1 MTQYDLNLREYWRI
15 IKKRRWIILFT
26 VLLTGSLSTLFAL
39 LNKPV
44 PLYKSTASV
53 RLERIMLSGGGI
65 YQEAMPWNNPDMLTT
80 QTATIRSHGIVEQA
94 AKKLGM
100 IPANLSSEEVR
111 ANKDYLATVLNLRS
125 MLESDFEQQM
135 GVINIHVKSG
145 DPGLS
150 MRLANT
156 LAEVYR
162 EDRITDH
169 NKVSANQKSFIESQ
183 LNKAREK
190 LKASEEAIKTYRE
203 QSKIVSLDAE
213 SGAMVTKL
221 QALQASYDKALVN
234 AQKVADVRRI
244 LDRAEATPLGS
255 KTSFYLEDAPATY
268 KSFNDKLIQLMLERD
283 TLLKTYTELYPQV
296 AEIRKQIGEIIVTMK
311 GQMAAFDTSLKED
324 IRDLKA
330 KIDEVGGQVKMLP
343 EKRQEL
349 SRLERQIQV
358 NQDIFTMLERKHQEA
373 VITNAERVE
382 TVQIIRPAL
391 EPGAPAN
398 PPKIKETAYA
408 GFLIGLIL
416 GIAFAFLIEMFDT
429 SLGAI
434 EEIESLM
441 GVHVLGLIPHV
452 SQQEIQETL
461 REKYSGEVEAEVAE
475 RGARLVSHFAPQS
488 RLAES
493 YRAIRTN
500 LAFACLDKDIKTIVV
515 TSSSPEEGKTTS
527 IVNLAITIAQGGNRV
542 LLIEGDLRKPM
553 ISRMFGMDYV
563 PGLSDVLLGSY
574 EWKKVVRTISD
585 IMTGTLS
592 IDDILQTPGIENLH
606 ILSSGTIPPNP
617 AELIYSKAIG
627 EFISEV
633 RAAYDYVL
641 IDAPPLLAATDA
653 ALLAA
658 KADAVVMV
666 YRVGKIPRG
675 VLKRAKAQLD
685 NVKAN
690 VIGVI
695 LNGLKAELSSDYA
708 DYKYKYYYYFSKKT
722 DRQPE
727 TPAEKIQAIPA
738 RLKTLLG
745 IAAGGLSGGK
755 AAELRQSLSGGS
767 IAARVRQLRPRR
779 AQVGPRPE
787 EKKIS
792 MVKASMLLIAVIFL
806 AMGILYQM
814 GVLNFVLPSLNAQK
828 GQQRGVSM
836 HRGDRAATDALTRG
850 VAYAGNQGFRA
861 ELRPAGQTNPLPE
874 TSAGQGGDASS
885 LSAIAYAAL
894 STRRE

>member
-1 MTQYDLNLREYWRI
+1 MAQYDLNLREYWRI
-15 IKKRRWIILFT
+15 IKKRRWIILIT
-26 VLLTGSLSTLFAL
+26 LMLTGTLSTLFAI

-53 RLERIMLSGGGI
+53 RLERMMLSGGGI
-65 YQEAMPWNNPDMLTT
+65 YQEGMPWTNPDMLTT
-80 QTATIRSHGIVEQA
+80 QAAVVRSHGIVEQA

-100 IPANLSSEEVR
+100 IPANLTSEEVR
-111 ANKDYLATVLNLRS
+111 ASKEYLATVLNLRN
-125 MLESDFEQQM
+125 MVESDFEQQM
-135 GVINIHVKSG
+135 GLINIHVKSE
-145 DPGLS
+145 DPRLA

-162 EDRITDH
+162 AERVTDS
-169 NKVSANQKSFIESQ
+169 NRRSVSQKGFIESQ
-183 LNKAREK
+183 LAQAREK
-190 LKASEEAIKTYRE
+190 LKASEEAAKAYRE
-203 QSKIVSLDAE
+203 ENKLVSIDAE
-213 SGAMVTKL
+213 SSAMVGKL

-234 AQKVADVRRI
+234 AQKVADIRRV
-244 LDRAEATPLGS
+244 LDRAQSTPLGS
-255 KTSFYLEDAPATY
+255 KANFYLEDAPATY
-268 KSFNDKLIQLMLERD
+268 KSFNEKLVQLMLERD
-283 TLLKTYTELYPQV
+283 TLLKTYTDLYPQV

-311 GQMAAFDTSLKED
+311 GQLAAYDTSLRED
-324 IRDLKA
+324 IRDLKV
-330 KIDEVGGQVKMLP
+330 KIDEVSGQVKMLP
-343 EKRQEL
+343 EKRLEL
-349 SRLERQIQV
+349 SRLERQIQL
-358 NQDIFTMLERKHQEA
+358 NQELFNMLERKHQEA
-373 VITNAERVE
+373 LITNAERVE

-391 EPGAPAN
+391 EPRTPSNA
-398 PPKIKETAYA
+398 PKIKEKAFA

-452 SQQEIQETL
+452 SEQEIKDTL
-461 REKYSGEVEAEVAE
+461 REKYAEDVDTDVAE
-475 RGARLVSHFAPQS
+475 RGARLVSHFAPKS

-500 LAFACLDKDIKTIVV
+500 LAFACLDKDVKTIVL

-527 IVNLAITIAQGGNRV
+527 IVNLAITMAQGGNRV

-592 IDDILQTPGIENLH
+592 TEDILQTPGIENLH

-627 EFISEV
+627 DFISEV

-708 DYKYKYYYYFSKKT
+708 DYKYKYYYYFSRKT
-722 DRQPE
+722 DNKPE
-727 TPAEKIQAIPA
+727 TPAEKIRAIPELV
-738 RLKTLLG
+738 RSHLG
-745 IAAGGLSGGK
+745 LITGGLSGAK
-755 AAELRQSLSGGS
+755 AAESKPLLSIRSLGDRLRGLSPVRPS
-767 IAARVRQLRPRR
+767 IVPD
-779 AQVGPRPE
+779 PK
-787 EKKIS
+787 EKKKLSI
-792 MVKASMLLIAVIFL
+792 VKTGAFILAVMFL
-806 AMGILYQM
+806 VAGILYQM
-814 GVLNFVLPSLNAQK
+814 GYLNFALPSLNAQK
-828 GQQRGVSM
+828 IQ
-836 HRGDRAATDALTRG
+836 HRGASTPRDDRARTRL
-850 VAYAGNQGFRA
+850 AG
-861 ELRPAGQTNPLPE
+861 PAHPLPE
-874 TSAGQGGDASS
+874 PSAGQGGESS
-885 LSAIAYAAL
+885 PQTVIAFP
-894 STRRE
+894 SERRE

>member
-1 MTQYDLNLREYWRI
+1 M
-15 IKKRRWIILFT
+15 
-26 VLLTGSLSTLFAL
+26 
-39 LNKPV
+39 
-44 PLYKSTASV
+44 
-53 RLERIMLSGGGI
+53 
-65 YQEAMPWNNPDMLTT
+65 
-80 QTATIRSHGIVEQA
+80 
-94 AKKLGM
+94 
-100 IPANLSSEEVR
+100 
-111 ANKDYLATVLNLRS
+111 
-125 MLESDFEQQM
+125 
-135 GVINIHVKSG
+135 
-145 DPGLS
+145 
-150 MRLANT
+150 
-156 LAEVYR
+156 
-162 EDRITDH
+162 
-169 NKVSANQKSFIESQ
+169 
-183 LNKAREK
+183 
-190 LKASEEAIKTYRE
+190 
-203 QSKIVSLDAE
+203 
-213 SGAMVTKL
+213 
-221 QALQASYDKALVN
+221 
-234 AQKVADVRRI
+234 
-244 LDRAEATPLGS
+244 
-255 KTSFYLEDAPATY
+255 
-268 KSFNDKLIQLMLERD
+268 
-283 TLLKTYTELYPQV
+283 
-296 AEIRKQIGEIIVTMK
+296 AEIRKQIGELIVTMK
-311 GQMAAFDTSLKED
+311 GQLAAFDTSLKED
-324 IRDLKA
+324 IRELKV
-330 KIDEVGGQVKMLP
+330 KIDEVSGQVKMFP
-343 EKRQEL
+343 EKRLDL
-349 SRLERQIQV
+349 SRLERQIQL
-358 NQDIFTMLERKHQEA
+358 NQEVFNMLERKHQEA
-373 VITNAERVE
+373 QITNAERVE

-391 EPGAPAN
+391 ESHTPAN
-398 PPKIKETAYA
+398 APKIKEKAFA

-452 SQQEIQETL
+452 SQQEIKDTL
-461 REKYSGEVEAEVAE
+461 KEKYAEDVDTEVAE
-475 RGARLVSHFAPQS
+475 RAARLVSHFAPKS

-500 LAFACLDKDIKTIVV
+500 LAFAGLDKDIKTIVV

-527 IVNLAITIAQGGNRV
+527 IVNLAITMAQGGNRV

-592 IDDILQTPGIENLH
+592 TDDILQTPGIENLH

-627 EFISEV
+627 EFIHEV

-666 YRVGKIPRG
+666 YRVGRIPRG

-708 DYKYKYYYYFSKKT
+708 DYKYKYYYYFSRKS
-722 DRQPE
+722 QSNAE
-727 TPAEKIQAIPA
+727 TPAEKIRAIPA
-738 RLKTLLG
+738 RFKALLG
-745 IAAGGLSGGK
+745 IVPGGLAGGE
-755 AAELRQSLSGGS
+755 ATEPRQSLSGGS
-767 IAARVRQLRPRR
+767 FAARVRKLRRR
-779 AQVGPRPE
+779 RSPAGPRPE

-814 GVLNFVLPSLNAQK
+814 GVLNFALPSLNAQK
-828 GQQRGVSM
+828 GQQKGVSM
-836 HRGDRAATDALTRG
+836 HRGDRSATDVLTRG
-850 VAYAGNQGFRA
+850 VAVAGNPVYRA
-861 ELRPAGQTNPLPE
+861 KLRPADQTNPLPE
-874 TSAGQGGDASS
+874 TSAGPVGDASFF
-885 LSAIAYAAL
+885 SAIAYAAP

>member
-1 MTQYDLNLREYWRI
+1 MAQYDLNLREYWRI
-15 IKKRRWIILFT
+15 IKKRRWIILLT
-26 VLLTGSLSTLFAL
+26 LILTGTFSTLFAL
-39 LNKPV
+39 LNKPI

-53 RLERIMLSGGGI
+53 RLERVMLSGGGI
-65 YQEAMPWNNPDMLTT
+65 YQESMPWTNPDLLTT
-80 QTATIRSHGIVEQA
+80 QAAVIRSHGIVEQA

-100 IPANLSSEEVR
+100 IPANLTSEEVR
-111 ANKDYLATVLNLRS
+111 ANKEYLATVLNLRN
-125 MLESDFEQQM
+125 LVESDFEQQM
-135 GVINIHVKSG
+135 GVININVQSQ
-145 DPGLS
+145 DPRLA

-156 LAEVYR
+156 LAEVFR
-162 EDRITDH
+162 EERITDG
-169 NKVSANQKSFIESQ
+169 NKRSVSQKGFIEAQ
-183 LNKAREK
+183 LNQAREK
-190 LKASEEAIKTYRE
+190 LKASEEAAKAYRE
-203 QSKIVSLDAE
+203 KNQLVSIDAE
-213 SGAMVTKL
+213 SSAMVGKL

-234 AQKVADVRRI
+234 AQKVADIRRV
-244 LDRAEATPLGS
+244 LDRAQSTPLGS
-255 KTSFYLEDAPATY
+255 KTSFYLEDAPTTY
-268 KSFNDKLIQLMLERD
+268 KSFNERLVQLMLERD

-296 AEIRKQIGEIIVTMK
+296 AEIRKQIGELIVTMK
-311 GQMAAFDTSLKED
+311 GQLAAFDTSLKED
-324 IRDLKA
+324 IRDLKV
-330 KIDEVGGQVKMLP
+330 KIDELSAQVKMFP
-343 EKRQEL
+343 EKRL
-349 SRLERQIQV
+349 DISRLERQIQL
-358 NQDIFTMLERKHQEA
+358 NQELFNMLERKHQEA
-373 VITNAERVE
+373 QITNAERVE

-391 EPGAPAN
+391 ESQSPSNA
-398 PPKIKETAYA
+398 PKIKEKAFA

-452 SQQEIQETL
+452 SQQEIKETL
-461 REKYSGEVEAEVAE
+461 KEKYAEDVDIEVAE
-475 RGARLVSHFAPQS
+475 RGARLVSHFAPKS

-500 LAFACLDKDIKTIVV
+500 LAFAGLDKDIKTIVV

-527 IVNLAITIAQGGNRV
+527 IVNLAITMAQGGNRV

-574 EWKKVVRTISD
+574 EWKKVIRTISD

-592 IDDILQTPGIENLH
+592 TEDILQTPGIENLH

-633 RAAYDYVL
+633 RATYDYVL

-722 DRQPE
+722 DSKPE
-727 TPAEKIQAIPA
+727 TPAEKIRAIPA
-738 RLKTLLG
+738 RFKELLG
-745 IAAGGLSGGK
+745 IAPDGLAGGE
-755 AAELRQSLSGGS
+755 ATEPAQPLSGGS
-767 IAARVRQLRPRR
+767 IATRVRKLRRRR
-779 AQVGPRPE
+779 APAGPRPE
-787 EKKIS
+787 EKKIW
-792 MVKASMLLIAVIFL
+792 MVKAGMLLIAVIFL

-814 GVLNFVLPSLNAQK
+814 GVLNFALPSLNAQK
-828 GQQRGVSM
+828 LQHRGASM
-836 HRGDRAATDALTRG
+836 HREGLASAATLIRG
-850 VAYAGNQGFRA
+850 AAYDGNPVYRARIRTAG
-861 ELRPAGQTNPLPE
+861 PTSPLPE
-874 TSAGQGGDASS
+874 TAAGQGGEG
-885 LSAIAYAAL
+885 LPHPAIAFAVPPE
-894 STRRE
+894 RKE

>member
-26 VLLTGSLSTLFAL
+26 VILTGSFSTLFAL

-53 RLERIMLSGGGI
+53 RLERVMLSGGGI
-65 YQEAMPWNNPDMLTT
+65 YQEAMPWTNPDLLTT
-80 QTATIRSHGIVEQA
+80 QTAVIRSHGIVEQA

-100 IPANLSSEEVR
+100 IPANLTSEEVR
-111 ANKDYLATVLNLRS
+111 ANKEYLATVLNLRS
-125 MLESDFEQQM
+125 LVDSDFEQQM
-135 GVINIHVKSG
+135 GVINVHVKSA
-145 DPGLS
+145 DPRLA

-162 EDRITDH
+162 EERITDG
-169 NKVSANQKSFIESQ
+169 NKRSVSQKGFIEAQ
-183 LNKAREK
+183 LNQAREK
-190 LKASEEAIKTYRE
+190 LKASEEAAKAYRE
-203 QSKIVSLDAE
+203 QNKLVSIDAE
-213 SGAMVTKL
+213 SSGMVSKL

-234 AQKVADVRRI
+234 AQKVAEIRRI
-244 LDRAEATPLGS
+244 LDRAGATPLGS
-255 KTSFYLEDAPATY
+255 KTSFYLEDAPPTY
-268 KSFNDKLIQLMLERD
+268 KSFNEKLVQLMLERD

-296 AEIRKQIGEIIVTMK
+296 AEIRRQMGEIIVTMK
-311 GQMAAFDTSLKED
+311 GQLAAFDTGLKED
-324 IRDLKA
+324 IRDLKV
-330 KIDEVGGQVKMLP
+330 KIDEVSGQVKMLP
-343 EKRQEL
+343 EKRLEL
-349 SRLERQIQV
+349 SRLERQIQL
-358 NQDIFTMLERKHQEA
+358 NQELFNMLERKHQEA
-373 VITNAERVE
+373 QITNAERVE

-398 PPKIKETAYA
+398 APKIKETAFA

-452 SQQEIQETL
+452 SQQEIKETL
-461 REKYSGEVEAEVAE
+461 KEKYAEDVDTEVAE
-475 RGARLVSHFAPQS
+475 RAARLVSHFAPQS

-500 LAFACLDKDIKTIVV
+500 LAFAGLDKDFKTIVV

-527 IVNLAITIAQGGNRV
+527 IINLAITMAQGGNRV

-592 IDDILQTPGIENLH
+592 TEDILQTPGIENLH

-722 DRQPE
+722 DSKPE
-727 TPAEKIQAIPA
+727 TPAEKIRAIPA
-738 RLKTLLG
+738 RVKALLG
-745 IAAGGLSGGK
+745 IAPEGLAGGEATEPRQPLS
-755 AAELRQSLSGGS
+755 AGS
-767 IAARVRQLRPRR
+767 IAARVRKLRRR
-779 AQVGPRPE
+779 RSPAGPRPE

-814 GVLNFVLPSLNAQK
+814 GILSFALPSLNAQK
-828 GQQRGVSM
+828 LQ
-836 HRGDRAATDALTRG
+836 HRGASIHREGLASADNLNRVAAVAGHTAYRAKIRL
-850 VAYAGNQGFRA
+850 
-861 ELRPAGQTNPLPE
+861 AGQANPLPE
-874 TSAGQGGDASS
+874 ISADQGGDAAS
-885 LSAIAYAAL
+885 LSAIAYAAP
-894 STRRE
+894 SARRE